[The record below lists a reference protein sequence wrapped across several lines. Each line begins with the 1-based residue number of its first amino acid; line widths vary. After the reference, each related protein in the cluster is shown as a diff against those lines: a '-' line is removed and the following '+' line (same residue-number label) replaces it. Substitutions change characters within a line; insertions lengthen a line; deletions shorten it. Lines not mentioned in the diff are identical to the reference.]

1 MTGKPS
7 VSTAADSDGLETFP
21 TFPPRGDVQT
31 FIHLT
36 RHSIPPAI
44 VRHLG
49 DSETTLVVGN
59 APVAWN
65 VVQTKED
72 VRIPDL
78 MVAFDVDCA
87 AIFKRNGYA
96 INLVGKPPDFALD
109 VASPATGPP
118 DPNAF
123 PINAFWRV
131 DPTGKLED
139 YERFGVT
146 EYWRF
151 DPSGGEWLDSALAG
165 DRLVDGRYRPIEI
178 EWSSKDVGR
187 GYSEMLGLYLCWEEG
202 RLRFYAPRRGR
213 YLPTLHEE
221 KGRADQNAQLAA
233 QQRRR
238 ADQNA
243 QLAAQ
248 QRRRADQN
256 AQLAAQQR
264 RRADLAEEANRRLM
278 RRLREQGETDLL

>member
-1 MTGKPS
+1 MIGKPS
-7 VSTAADSDGLETFP
+7 ASTDADSDGLEWFP

-36 RHSIPPAI
+36 WPSIPPAI

-49 DSETTLVVGN
+49 YSETTLVVGN

-72 VRIPDL
+72 VRIPEL

-118 DPNAF
+118 DPN
-123 PINAFWRV
+123 PYAFWRV

-187 GYSEMLGLYLCWEEG
+187 GYSAMLGLYVCWEEG
-202 RLRFYAPRRGR
+202 RLRFYAPERGR
-213 YLPTLHEE
+213 YLPTFDDQSDIIVHERQRADSAE
-221 KGRADQNAQLAA
+221 LRERQQSQRADQNALLPA
-233 QQRRR
+233 QERRR
-238 ADQNA
+238 
-243 QLAAQ
+243 
-248 QRRRADQN
+248 
-256 AQLAAQQR
+256 AAQQR
-264 RRADLAEEANRRLM
+264 RRADLAEEEVRRL
-278 RRLREQGETDLL
+278 RQRLREQGETDLL